1 MECKQSVAPFFA
13 NRLTTQTILTKQ
25 SEMEQENQNP
35 TPNTPQNNQ
44 PESSDNQ
51 KPQKGWKSF
60 SRQEKLM
67 VISIAILLILVL
79 VRWDFIRDEAGD
91 AFRTRIDTIT
101 GKGMDTLGMPAMRM
115 PTDSIK

>member
-1 MECKQSVAPFFA
+1 MECKQSVAPFFCLMTPA
-13 NRLTTQTILTKQ
+13 TTIINRKR
-25 SEMEQENQNP
+25 EMQKENQNP